1 MGSLGYNLG
10 SIMVRLNYDDP
21 TYFFY
26 IENSAPFQIT
36 LTLEKN
42 GKKEQFEE
50 SEQYGEQTLLADLFK
65 DIEKGKDPCDQCK
78 TVKGLQRL
86 LKINKKE
93 GKNGKDS
100 KI

>member
-65 DIEKGKDPCDQCK
+65 EIEKGKIKPCDQCE
-78 TVKGLQRL
+78 TVKELRRL
-86 LKINKKE
+86 LKNSKNKDDE
-93 GKNGKDS
+93 NGK
-100 KI
+100 